1 MSIPG
6 TSSNRKRD
14 RFNLV
19 SYLAGLN
26 PSATASSPPLISVS
40 KNRYETWL
48 AWGIGLVVAV
58 GIVIINAAPH
68 HRDIAATIIYL
79 TLLLMAANVVSVRVV
94 IGVSLFCMATI
105 VAMFFI
111 DEGYRDWDS
120 LTGFVRCLTALSA
133 IGFLAA
139 RCNQAADKLRQNEIY
154 LTEAQRLSQTGS
166 VAFCAVTQ
174 QMSWSEE
181 SARIFEYPPDMPV
194 TKSMILAR
202 TLAQD
207 HALIHGV
214 FERAARREPQIE
226 IKHRLLMPDG
236 RIKHVHMIA
245 IPVSTHDDRFE
256 YLGAVM
262 DVSERVQA
270 EETLYRTQSQLTH
283 ICRVTT
289 LGELTASIAHEVNQ
303 PLTAINSSADGCRRW
318 LDRPV
323 PDIPEALGALQRINQ
338 SARRASEVIS
348 RVRALSRK
356 TDPIRRAE
364 RLDEIVRETLGVV
377 HYELNH
383 HHINARV
390 ALDAETAW
398 VLADRIQLQQVI
410 INLII
415 NACQAMTSIDK
426 HHRELRVS
434 TRVTEGEVILEVADC
449 GPGIDAEVLSSLFNP
464 FFTTRE
470 TGLGMGLS
478 ICRSIIDFH
487 EGRIWAQN
495 TEKGA
500 SFFFAL
506 PAVTPLDSLPPA
518 SRAATGAAA
527 HVPGHIA

>member
-6 TSSNRKRD
+6 TTSNRKRD

-19 SYLAGLN
+19 SYLAALDKAAAEN
-26 PSATASSPPLISVS
+26 SQPLISVS

-48 AWGIGLVVAV
+48 AWGIGLVVAA
-58 GIVIINAAPH
+58 GIVIINTAPH
-68 HRDIAATIIYL
+68 HRDIAATVIYL
-79 TLLLMAANVVSVRVV
+79 TLLLMAANVVSIRVV

-139 RCNQAADKLRQNEIY
+139 RCKQAADSLRQNEIY
-154 LTEAQRLSQTGS
+154 LSGAQRLSQTGS

-174 QMSWSEE
+174 RMSWSAE
-181 SARIFEYPPDMPV
+181 SARIFEYPPEMPV
-194 TKSMILAR
+194 SRSMILAR
-202 TLAQD
+202 TLTED
-207 HALIHGV
+207 HALIDGV

-226 IKHRLLMPDG
+226 IRHRLLMPDG
-236 RIKHVHMIA
+236 RVKHVHMIA
-245 IPVSTHDDRFE
+245 IPVSAQDDRFE

-262 DVSERVQA
+262 DVTERVQA

-318 LDRPV
+318 LDRPT
-323 PDIPEALGALQRINQ
+323 PDIAEALGALQRINQ

-356 TDPIRRAE
+356 SDPIRRCE
-364 RLDEIVRETLGVV
+364 RLDDIVRETMSVV
-377 HYELNH
+377 QYELTH
-383 HHINARV
+383 HHINAR
-390 ALDAETAW
+390 LTLEAEQAW

-410 INLII
+410 INLIL
-415 NACQAMTSIDK
+415 NACQAMGGVGK
-426 HHRELRVS
+426 QHRLLRIK
-434 TRVTEGEVILEVADC
+434 TCVTEDEVMLEVADC
-449 GPGIDAEVLSSLFNP
+449 GPGIDPQVLPSLFNP
-464 FFTTRE
+464 FFTTRDS
-470 TGLGMGLS
+470 GLGMGLS

-487 EGRIWAQN
+487 EGKIWARN
-495 TEKGA
+495 TEQGA
-500 SFFFAL
+500 SFFF
-506 PAVTPLDSLPPA
+506 SLPGVPA
-518 SRAATGAAA
+518 TTR
-527 HVPGHIA
+527 HIP